1 MLWNGVIPFILAIE
15 SHEVAVIEYDHLRK
29 FIQFR
34 VDDAQKAIER
44 FRSFIQKIDI
54 EHLKSGSGMD
64 SFEKECKNVE
74 RLLFDIA
81 MYLFDY
87 RIELMN
93 DLLGNVFEKRV
104 PRRQPLD
111 PNFKTL
117 TEMATRESV
126 QAESE
131 RRNQPE
137 DVKTQSMMKT

>member
-1 MLWNGVIPFILAIE
+1 
-15 SHEVAVIEYDHLRK
+15 
-29 FIQFR
+29 
-34 VDDAQKAIER
+34 
-44 FRSFIQKIDI
+44 
-54 EHLKSGSGMD
+54 MD
-64 SFEKECKNVE
+64 SFENECKNVE

>member
-1 MLWNGVIPFILAIE
+1 MLWNRVIPFILAIE

-29 FIQFR
+29 FIQVR

-104 PRRQPLD
+104 PADNLLI
-111 PNFKTL
+111 L
-117 TEMATRESV
+117 TSKLSRKWPRGKACKQNPKDETNPKM
-126 QAESE
+126 
-131 RRNQPE
+131 
-137 DVKTQSMMKT
+137 